1 MKVRGRTI
9 AVLSGFAALALV
21 LVLAS
26 GCSRNHEQVIV
37 SLITV
42 PSVVTGGQSVSLTAA
57 VSNDSSD
64 AGVDWSCSGGSC
76 GTFTPAH
83 TASGASTVYTAP
95 ATAGTVTVVATAAA
109 DATAQDSLVVSV
121 VPVGSN
127 GLLSGTYVFAVQG
140 QNETGGYA
148 AAGTLVA
155 DGAGL
160 ITGGEQDYADPSRQ
174 AGPDSLAGTYAVGPD
189 GRGSINLSVSNS
201 DLPQKGVE
209 TFSITVVSAG
219 HALIMQFDGAATSSG
234 SLDLQSASA
243 LDPAAIS
250 GPFAFTSQGEDL
262 SIQLPIARGGVLSMT
277 ASSGS
282 VTAGTYFE
290 NDAGITTSSAVTG
303 SVTAP
308 DAFGRGTLDLS
319 VGVSYV
325 YYAVQGRVLRLLEAD
340 SPSFVT
346 AGSLFG
352 QGDAGLGGTFSN
364 ASLTGNFALAGAGG
378 TAYGSL
384 AYAGQFAADG
394 AGNFATGRADL
405 NNANF
410 ITSTSIAG
418 QARYSIN
425 GNGVGTLDLPA
436 SVDQLASLASL
447 RVFLVDP
454 AIDLADPNDPAGG
467 GGALFLDYD
476 ALAVS
481 TGQIVPQSAGDLAGD
496 YAVSFEFVSSVG
508 ENDWLGRTLAAGGAL
523 TGTMDVNASGVID
536 GNAGLTGSFA
546 ADTVN
551 IGRWTGTLT
560 GGGATHVIVLYRAGG
575 NRVVFVDVDPADVGI
590 GAMEKL

>member
-1 MKVRGRTI
+1 MKVRGRALGVLSEF
-9 AVLSGFAALALV
+9 AVLALMLV
-21 LVLAS
+21 LVS
-26 GCSRNHEQVIV
+26 GCSRNHEPVVV

-42 PSVVTGGQSVSLTAA
+42 PSVVTAGQSVSLTAA

-64 AGVDWSCSGGSC
+64 AGVDWSCTGGSC

-83 TASGASTVYTAP
+83 TPSGASTVYTAP
-95 ATAGTVTVVATAAA
+95 ATAATVTIVATAAA
-109 DATAQDSLVVSV
+109 DSTAQDSLDVSV
-121 VPVGSN
+121 VPVGSD

-148 AAGTLVA
+148 ATGTLVA
-155 DGAGL
+155 DGTGL

-189 GRGSINLSVSNS
+189 GRGSIVLNVGNT
-201 DLPQKGVE
+201 DLPQRGVE
-209 TFSITVVSAG
+209 TFSITVLSAG
-219 HALIMQFDGAATSSG
+219 HALIMQFDGSAASSG

-243 LDPAAIS
+243 LDAAAIS
-250 GPFAFTSQGEDL
+250 GPFAFTSQGED
-262 SIQLPIARGGVLSMT
+262 IPIALPIARGGVLSMS
-277 ASSGS
+277 ASTGS
-282 VTAGTYFE
+282 VASGTYFE
-290 NDAGITTSSAVTG
+290 NDAGITMSSAVTG

-325 YYAVQGRVLRLLEAD
+325 YYAIQGRALRLLEAD

-352 QGDAGLGGTFSN
+352 QGDAGLNGTFSA
-364 ASLTGNFALAGAGG
+364 ASLTGGFALAGAGA

-394 AGNFATGRADL
+394 AGNFTTGHSDL
-405 NNANF
+405 NNANI

-418 QARYSIN
+418 QTRYSITTT
-425 GNGVGTLDLPA
+425 GVGTLDLPA

-447 RVFLVDP
+447 RFFLVDP
-454 AIDLADPNDPAGG
+454 AIDPADPNNPAGG

-476 ALAVS
+476 TLAVS
-481 TGQIVPQSAGDLAGD
+481 TGQIVPQSAGDPAGD
-496 YAVSFEFVSSVG
+496 YAVSFEFVSSAG
-508 ENDWLGRTLAAGGAL
+508 ETDWLGRILASGGAL
-523 TGTMDVNASGVID
+523 TGTMDINASGVID
-536 GNAGLTGSFA
+536 GNAALTGSFA
-546 ADTVN
+546 ADAVN

-560 GGGATHVIVLYRAGG
+560 GTGATHMIVLYRAGG
-575 NRVVFVDVDPADVGI
+575 TGFVFVDVDAADIGI
-590 GAMEKL
+590 GALEKL